1 VPRELGITLVVL
13 LAVGLLVLMALSW
26 RRRKARQAGLGAPA
40 AMPADPGVS
49 MLEADGLYLA
59 TTPAGRPLERIA
71 IAPLGFRADAAL
83 TVTDRGLVVA
93 LTGSAPFFVPAADLT
108 GVRRAS
114 WTIDRGV
121 EEDGLN
127 LIAWTI
133 RDAEGTGTALESYFR
148 LREPRAFD
156 DAMATIA
163 PHSEGMS
170 A

>member
-1 VPRELGITLVVL
+1 VPREIGLAVVI
-13 LAVGLLVLMALSW
+13 AIGVGLLVLMLVSW
-26 RRRKARQAGLGAPA
+26 RRRKARQAGLGAPLPV
-40 AMPADPGVS
+40 PAELGTAV
-49 MLEADGLYLA
+49 LRTDGLYLA
-59 TTPAGRPLERIA
+59 TTPAGRRLDRIA

-93 LTGSAPFFVPAADLT
+93 LTGSEPFFIPREDLT
-108 GVRRAS
+108 GFRRAS

-127 LIAWTI
+127 LVAWTLHG
-133 RDAEGTGTALESYFR
+133 AEGAGTAVESTFR
-148 LREPRAFD
+148 LHEPRAFD

-163 PHSEGMS
+163 LHSEGMS